1 MAGPAA
7 GAESADGRRRFQ
19 MRQVRPSPRFCF
31 AAPRTALAREARCGA
46 GTEPNGR
53 ARIGLRD
60 PRAFGTPGTAVAV
73 FDAGAAGRIEITL
86 RSPAAVLDVLGPLVR
101 ARRTAAPG
109 ALALRLPGLEEQL
122 LFVVEPTP
130 PGTPALAAI
139 ELEGVRYAI
148 SAGPEGGHSGDVF
161 SLMTQL
167 GSVSA

>member
-46 GTEPNGR
+46 GAAPNGR

-86 RSPAAVLDVLGPLVR
+86 RSPAAVLDFLGPLVR
-101 ARRTAAPG
+101 ARRTVAPG

-122 LFVVEPTP
+122 RFVLEPTP

-148 SAGPEGGHSGDVF
+148 PALKAVTRATCSPS
-161 SLMTQL
+161 
-167 GSVSA
+167 